1 MSGLYTE
8 TEFSEELARLI
19 GPLGSEEFDM
29 IEKIAIPEDFKM
41 AVIHEAGLE
50 LAGEFLA
57 LRFSAMDTL
66 FFCIEDHREPYARGP
81 ITFLPSTLKRAHVWD
96 TIEVKEVIEEV
107 DEALDINRGEVQ
119 IHFRHV
125 CRAGVS
131 MLSRS
136 YAEHMTALQ
145 NSFFHGNESS
155 EAAFLETSVVHF
167 SSRPYDHSTVHPN
180 HVLPR
185 RQDDSDA
192 SDTEDEYEDWLLEYE
207 CVEDIESNEVAA
219 LLVDGIMFLQNDEH
233 LPLKPEDGNLGEA
246 EKEVE
251 KEELELLQT
260 MFKATLA
267 ESDRVAVATY
277 LYSREN

>member
-1 MSGLYTE
+1 
-8 TEFSEELARLI
+8 
-19 GPLGSEEFDM
+19 LGTEEFDM
-29 IEKIAIPEDFKM
+29 IQKIAIPEDFKM
-41 AVIHEAGLE
+41 AVTQEAGLE
-50 LAGEFLA
+50 LVGEYLA
-57 LRFSAMDTL
+57 LRFSEMDTL

-81 ITFLPSTLKRAHVWD
+81 ITFLPSTLGPAQVWD
-96 TIEVKEVIEEV
+96 IIIVKESIEEI

-131 MLSRS
+131 MLGRS
-136 YAEHMTALQ
+136 YAERMSALQ
-145 NSFFHGNESS
+145 NSFSHGNESA

-207 CVEDIESNEVAA
+207 CEEDIDSNEVAA

-233 LPLKPEDGNLGEA
+233 LPLKPEDGNSG
-246 EKEVE
+246 EVE

-267 ESDRVAVATY
+267 ESDRVAVARY
-277 LYSREN
+277 LYS